1 MSQAKLDQKAVKSKS
16 EKIILE
22 AGGSI
27 SDSLPDLDYS
37 SIRPRE
43 AIVSRALILNALL
56 QIAFNNPTE
65 FVETWLEDKELLER
79 LTPWESSVLA
89 RNNHE
94 LSEEEINRLFSY
106 MESLWALL
114 WVGSMVDDLCFEF
127 PVGESCSSLCPNLKI
142 HEDGSKLWN
151 KMKLRDFD
159 EVFAM
164 LDLYYRLHWS
174 ARDAESND
182 YDSVVDAD
190 IVIERR
196 RALEWALSGCGWDE
210 VELRL

>member
-43 AIVSRALILNALL
+43 EIVSRALILNALL

-65 FVETWLEDKELLER
+65 FVETWLEDKELLEQ
-79 LTPWESSVLA
+79 LTAWERSVLT

-94 LSEEEINRLFSY
+94 LSEEEINRLFTY

-127 PVGESCSSLCPNLKI
+127 PVGESCAGLCPNLKV

-151 KMKLRDFD
+151 KMKLRGFD
-159 EVFAM
+159 EVYAM

-174 ARDAESND
+174 ARDAELND
-182 YDSVVDAD
+182 YDSAFDAD

-196 RALEWALSGCGWDE
+196 RALEWALSDCGWDE

>member
-1 MSQAKLDQKAVKSKS
+1 MSQAKLDQKAVRSRS

-22 AGGSI
+22 AGGSVG
-27 SDSLPDLDYS
+27 DALPDLENS
-37 SIRPRE
+37 SMRPRE
-43 AIVSRALILNALL
+43 QIICRALILNALL
-56 QIAFNNPTE
+56 QIAFGTPAE
-65 FVETWLEDKELLER
+65 FVETWLEDKELLEH
-79 LTPWESSVLA
+79 LTAWERSVLA

-94 LSEEEINRLFSY
+94 LAEEETNRLFSY
-106 MESLWALL
+106 MEALWALL

-174 ARDAESND
+174 ARDAEVND
-182 YDSVVDAD
+182 YDSAVDAD
-190 IVIERR
+190 IVMERR
-196 RALEWALSGCGWDE
+196 RALEWALSECGWDE
-210 VELRL
+210 IELRI